1 MRCRWLIVLA
11 GALTVVS
18 ACGPANSRDA
28 VVLSSGSAGAMGTV
42 SPASTMPTPADT
54 CPPFDPTSWPSGDVL
69 AARAASIDAL
79 REDAEAVTS
88 YAYPQPNFAAFRWEH
103 GAAHTF
109 LVLGFTG
116 DVAQHRAA
124 IGELVTH
131 ADRVL
136 VCRMAHSK
144 VELDVVMTEL
154 QAATM
159 AGQFRAS
166 WYGPSQ
172 GVLQVAFFA
181 DQQADAA
188 ALVARY
194 GDLVEVTV
202 GLHAYPPNV
211 HSGPAPAL
219 CSGTDLTPPADQ
231 QSLAVRLELAQT
243 EVASGAAFSG
253 TLTIRNQ
260 GASFVGFATGAT
272 VVATVLNPG
281 TDTVAGVYVGAL
293 NDVGATGA
301 LQPGDELVL
310 SVIGATATCDAS
322 LGYGLPPGGYDVV
335 VAMPRLG
342 DPALVP
348 RVDPPP
354 LISNRVQLTV
364 R

>member
-1 MRCRWLIVLA
+1 MRCRWLMVLA

-28 VVLSSGSAGAMGTV
+28 VVSSSGSAGAMGTV
-42 SPASTMPTPADT
+42 SPHQSMPTPADT
-54 CPPFDPTSWPSGDVL
+54 CPPFNPTSWPSGDVL

-88 YAYPQPNFAAFRWEH
+88 YAYSQPDFADFRFEH
-103 GAAHTF
+103 GAAETF
-109 LVLGFTG
+109 LVVGFSDG
-116 DVAQHRAA
+116 VARHRAA
-124 IGELVTH
+124 IAELVTH
-131 ADRVL
+131 EDRVL

-144 VELDVVMTEL
+144 KELDVVMAEL

-166 WYGPSQ
+166 SFGPSQ

-194 GDLVEVTV
+194 ADLVEVTV
-202 GLHAYPPNV
+202 GLHPYPLNGSSEP
-211 HSGPAPAL
+211 GAPCA
-219 CSGTDLTPPADQ
+219 GTDLTPPVDQ
-231 QSLAVRLELAQT
+231 LGLAVRLELTQT

-253 TLTIRNQ
+253 TLTLRNE
-260 GASFVGFATGAT
+260 GAAFSGFNTGAT

-281 TDTVAGVYVGAL
+281 TNTVAGVYVGAL